1 VWDWD
6 FTFQILP
13 LLGQAAIVTLQATVV
28 GYGLALVVGLVFALL
43 RRSPSWVVATVTREV
58 VEFIRSTPLLVQ
70 IYFVYFVFPEFGI
83 RLSAWTAGL
92 LALGIHYGCYTSE
105 VYRAGL
111 DAVPR
116 GQWEAAIALNLS
128 PYRTYRDIILP
139 QAIPPIVPALGNYL
153 IGIFKET
160 PLLSVIAIIELL
172 GRAKIIGSETFRY
185 LEPITLVGVF
195 FLVMSLVAASLIR
208 FAERRLRLKGA

>member
-1 VWDWD
+1 MWDWD
-6 FTFQILP
+6 FAFQILP
-13 LLGQAAIVTLQATVV
+13 TLAEAAIVTLQATVI
-28 GYGLALVVGLVFALL
+28 GYVLALVIGLAFALL
-43 RRSPSWVVATVTREV
+43 RRSENRLIATPVREV
-58 VEFIRSTPLLVQ
+58 VEFIRSTPLLIQ
-70 IYFVYFVFPEFGI
+70 IYFAYFVLPEFGI
-83 RLSAWTAGL
+83 ALSAWMAGL
-92 LALGIHYGCYTSE
+92 LALGLHYGCYTSE

-116 GQWEAAIALNLS
+116 GQWEAATALNLS
-128 PYRTYRDIILP
+128 RYRTYRDIVLP

-172 GRAKIIGSETFRY
+172 ARAKIIGSETFRY

-208 FAERRLRLKGA
+208 FAERRLRLQGG

>member
-1 VWDWD
+1 MWDWD

-13 LLGQAAIVTLQATVV
+13 LLGQAAIVTVQATVI
-28 GYGLALVVGLVFALL
+28 GYVLALVVGLVFALL
-43 RRSPSWVVATVTREV
+43 RRSPSQVVAIVTREA

-92 LALGIHYGCYTSE
+92 LALGLHYGCYTSE

-208 FAERRLRLKGA
+208 FAERRMRLKGA

>member
-1 VWDWD
+1 MWDWS
-6 FTFQILP
+6 FAWEIMP
-13 LLGQAAIVTLQATVV
+13 ALLRAAVVTLQATVI
-28 GYGLALVVGLVFALL
+28 GYVLALIIGLAFALL
-43 RRSPSWVVATVTREV
+43 RRSDNRLIATPTREI

-70 IYFVYFVFPEFGI
+70 IYFVYFVFPELGI
-83 RLSAWTAGL
+83 ELSAWVAGL
-92 LALGIHYGCYTSE
+92 LALGFHYGCYTSE

-111 DAVPR
+111 DGVPR
-116 GQWEAAIALNLS
+116 GQWEAATALNLS
-128 PYRTYRDIILP
+128 AYRTYRDVILP

-172 GRAKIIGSETFRY
+172 ARAKIIGSETFRY

-195 FLVMSLVAASLIR
+195 FLVMSLCASGLIR
-208 FAERRLRLKGA
+208 AVEQRLGRRGV